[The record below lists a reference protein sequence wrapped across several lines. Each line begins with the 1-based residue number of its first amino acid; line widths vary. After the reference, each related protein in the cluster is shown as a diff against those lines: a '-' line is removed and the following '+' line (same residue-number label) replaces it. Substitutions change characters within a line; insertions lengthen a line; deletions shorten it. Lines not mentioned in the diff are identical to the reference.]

1 MAIHHMVSI
10 KIIIFG
16 ISQCSLSSPDHRRL
30 FKPTSSHFA
39 LGCHHNA
46 MLSNPKKKLHPCLD
60 LQQKQV

>member
-10 KIIIFG
+10 KIIPFG
-16 ISQCSLSSPDHRRL
+16 ISQYSLSSPDNRTL